1 MCICGRYALCV
12 ADSGIGAGVLISIG
26 VGFAL
31 LILIFMVLHVLVA
44 ILLDSVLVLLRYFS
58 HLWYRNCVVH
68 W

>member
-12 ADSGIGAGVLISIG
+12 ADSGIGVAVLISIG

-58 HLWYRNCVVH
+58 PLWYRNCVVH